1 MPDPPGPTP
10 PPPDA
15 PLAGSGASDESLNM
29 QTHETVAGG
38 TANPPAWS
46 NEATQARMDH
56 QKAFQNACRA
66 LGIVP
71 SSKSTRRLM
80 VLCHEASTPPSQ
92 APALARAAQRAVR
105 NDATPA
111 SNVIRV
117 IMDGPGSPRGLV
129 QTALRKHFGLAETPF
144 MFARPEGVELDP
156 EVEKLFSKCVKLNPI
171 VTKATKRFPIARHMY
186 ELVFESDQAC
196 LEAAAA
202 GPFSHHGKEM
212 VTELPS
218 ASPLNHVVQVRF
230 TLPSSS
236 SAIPASVLRKS
247 FDDALTLSLGRA

>member
-1 MPDPPGPTP
+1 MMNVFYKKKKII
-10 PPPDA
+10 
-15 PLAGSGASDESLNM
+15 L
-29 QTHETVAGG
+29 
-38 TANPPAWS
+38 
-46 NEATQARMDH
+46 
-56 QKAFQNACRA
+56 F
-66 LGIVP
+66 
-71 SSKSTRRLM
+71 
-80 VLCHEASTPPSQ
+80 
-92 APALARAAQRAVR
+92 
-105 NDATPA
+105 PA

-117 IMDGPGSPRGLV
+117 IMDGPGSPRGPV
-129 QTALRKHFGLAETPF
+129 QIALRKHFGLAKTPF
-144 MFARPEGVELDP
+144 MFARPEGVVLDP

-236 SAIPASVLRKS
+236 SATPASGRQRPLQKTLTTRGGGDQAEGRSTGRRQATEGQPRRGRGCEARSKS
-247 FDDALTLSLGRA
+247 SISDFIANEIENEG